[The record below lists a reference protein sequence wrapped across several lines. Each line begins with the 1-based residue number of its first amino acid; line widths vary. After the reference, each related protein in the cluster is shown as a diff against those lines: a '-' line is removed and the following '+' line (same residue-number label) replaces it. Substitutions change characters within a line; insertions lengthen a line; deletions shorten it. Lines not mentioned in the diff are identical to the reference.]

1 MKEVIILAG
10 GIGSR
15 LKSVV
20 PELPKCLADVAGRPF
35 LAYVLDSLISFQYTH
50 FVFSLGYKSEY
61 IIDFIAQNYPDLHAT
76 FAVEDEPLFTGGAIR
91 LSLESC
97 TADDVLIIN
106 ADTYFGF
113 DLAAFMEMHVQTNAD
128 LSIALKYMER
138 FDRYGVVKFDA
149 DKNIKSFEEKK
160 FQEFG
165 YINCGYIYI
174 KKHLLLDYPVNFP
187 FSFEKDFLFENIDQ
201 LKMKAFVSE
210 GYFIDIGIPED
221 FKRARVDFH
230 GIDSLLD
237 LNAI

>member
-76 FAVEDEPLFTGGAIR
+76 FAVENEPLFTGGAIR

-97 TADDVLIIN
+97 IADDVLIIN

-113 DLAAFMEMHVQTNAD
+113 DVAAFMEMHVQTNAD

-149 DKNIKSFEEKK
+149 NKNIKSFEEKK

-187 FSFEKDFLFENIDQ
+187 FSFEKDFLFEN
-201 LKMKAFVSE
+201 AFYILTPKPEVLETLLVNFELIKGS
-210 GYFIDIGIPED
+210 FIY
-221 FKRARVDFH
+221 
-230 GIDSLLD
+230 
-237 LNAI
+237 